1 MNSNLSQEARV
12 TVGEAGE
19 FGLIDRIIARLE
31 PGDHTALG
39 PGDDAAVILAPDGR
53 VVASTDLLVEG
64 RHFRRDWSGGYDI
77 GRKAAA
83 QSLADIAAMGAV
95 TTALLVGVGCP
106 PQTAVDWFD
115 SLVDGMRD
123 EAATVGA
130 AVVGGDLV
138 RAEQVTLAV
147 TALGDLQGR
156 APVTR
161 SGARAGDVVALY
173 GRLGWA
179 AAGLAVLGH
188 GFRSPAVLVE
198 AHRRPTPPYAEGPRA
213 ALAAATSM
221 IDVSDGLVQDVGH
234 IATAS
239 MVAIDLDRDAFEVP
253 RQLSDVAAALGKD
266 PYEWILAG
274 GEDHALVATFSAR
287 APEGWRV
294 VGAVST
300 GEGVTVDGKP
310 AAGGHDH
317 FGSA

>member
-1 MNSNLSQEARV
+1 M

-19 FGLIDRIIARLE
+19 FGLIDRIIARLA
-31 PGDHTALG
+31 PSDHAVLG

-95 TTALLVGVGCP
+95 TTALLVGLGCP
-106 PQTAVDWFD
+106 ADTAMEWCD

-138 RAEQVTLAV
+138 RAEQVILAV

-156 APVTR
+156 EPVTR
-161 SGARAGDVVALY
+161 AGARVGDTVAII

-198 AHRRPTPPYAEGPRA
+198 AHRRPTPPYPEGL
-213 ALAAATSM
+213 LAAQAGATSM
-221 IDVSDGLVQDVGH
+221 IDVSDGLVQDLGH
-234 IATAS
+234 VAAAS
-239 MVAIDLDRDAFEVP
+239 NVAIDLQRERLDLP
-253 RQLSDVAAALGKD
+253 RQLSDVASALGKD
-266 PYEWILAG
+266 PYGWILAG
-274 GEDHALVATFSAR
+274 GEDHALVATFGADV
-287 APEGWRV
+287 PQGWRRI
-294 VGAVST
+294 GTVSE
-300 GEGVTVDGKP
+300 GEGVTVDGEP
-310 AAGGHDH
+310 FAGGGHDH
-317 FGSA
+317 FGSG